1 MKSARIFSLLFMM
14 ICAIGAIAQSVTV
27 QVASEVEEGRKFQLA
42 INMKNMDA
50 APPEN
55 VQLPNCT
62 LIYGPAISSSSS
74 YQSINGKVTAS
85 TALIATYTFRADKAS
100 TITIPAFTVTDSEG
114 KKYTTAT
121 SQLKILPAGQRPA
134 HSRPGYSPSVDMPEG
149 SRVNTEGHFASD
161 DMFVRIIV
169 DNRAVY
175 EQEPI
180 VATIKLYTHHSI
192 RSFQMLTQ
200 PTFEGFLSEELDVN
214 EPVST
219 EVVNGKEYWT
229 AVLKRCVLYPQKS
242 GKLKLSSGTYEVTL
256 IQRVNVNT
264 NSFFPD
270 FRNVEKQIRTQENIA
285 TINVSPL
292 PQPAPSS
299 FDGAVGRFSADWSL
313 SSETPKTNEPIT
325 LTYKITGT
333 GNIKYLKTPEL
344 NIPAGIDVYTP
355 KTDIN
360 ASYSNGDITG
370 TYTVTYTLVPQ
381 EVGTFEIPSMQFAYF
396 NPKTRDYNTI
406 DLKGFNLHV
415 AKGTA
420 TGVVEQKEINKSMTD
435 ILHIKAIKNTLSKEP
450 VYVYHKLWYWGL
462 YVLLAAMLI
471 TAIFVYRR
479 QLKLNADIR
488 GRQLARALRK
498 AMKRFKKAKSLMNAH
513 ESEAFYAEIN
523 KALWGYLSDKLGI
536 PASQLVR
543 DNIASQLKDYGV
555 SEDGINNII
564 GILDECEMARFTPMH
579 SDTDMSHLYEK
590 VVSAVNSIENVKK

>member
-100 TITIPAFTVTDSEG
+100 TITIPSFTVTDSEG

-134 HSRPGYSPSVDMPEG
+134 QSRPGYSPSVDTPEG

-264 NSFFPD
+264 HSFFPD

-292 PQPAPSS
+292 PQPAPLS
-299 FDGAVGRFSADWSL
+299 FDGAVGRFNADWSL

-325 LTYKITGT
+325 LTYKISGT

-396 NPKTRDYNTI
+396 NPKTRDYSTI

-415 AKGTA
+415 SKGTA
-420 TGVVEQKEINKSMTD
+420 TGVVEQKEISKSMTD
-435 ILHIKAIKNTLSKEP
+435 ILHIKALKHNLSKEP

-498 AMKRFKKAKSLMNAH
+498 AMKRFKKAKSLMNTH

-543 DNIASQLKDYGV
+543 DNIASQLKDYAV
-555 SEDGINNII
+555 SDDGINNII

>member
-1 MKSARIFSLLFMM
+1 MKSARIFSLLFMI
-14 ICAIGAIAQSVTV
+14 ICAINVIAQSVTV

-50 APPEN
+50 APPDN

-85 TALIATYTFRADKAS
+85 SALIATYTFRADKAS
-100 TITIPAFTVTDSEG
+100 TITIPSFTVTDSDG

-121 SQLKILPAGQRPA
+121 SQLKIMPAGQRPS
-134 HSRPGYSPSVDMPEG
+134 HTRPGYSPSVDMPEG
-149 SRVNTEGHFASD
+149 SKVNTEGHFSSD

-180 VATIKLYTHHSI
+180 VATVKLYTHHSI
-192 RSFQMLTQ
+192 RSFQMLTE
-200 PTFEGFLSEELDVN
+200 PTFEGFLSEELEVN

-219 EVVNGKEYWT
+219 EIVNGKEYWT

-256 IQRVNVNT
+256 VQRVNVNT

-270 FRNVEKQIRTQENIA
+270 FRNVEKQIRTQENVA
-285 TINVSPL
+285 TIDVTPL
-292 PQPAPSS
+292 PQPSPLS
-299 FDGAVGRFSADWSL
+299 FDGAVGRFNADWTL

-325 LTYKITGT
+325 LNLKITGK

-360 ASYSNGDITG
+360 ASYSNGDISG

-381 EVGTFEIPSMQFAYF
+381 EVGTFKIPPMQFSYF
-396 NPKTRDYNTI
+396 NPKTRDYSTI
-406 DLKGFNLHV
+406 DLKGFDLRV

-420 TGVVEQKEINKSMTD
+420 AGVVEQKEINKGMTD
-435 ILHIKAIKNTLSKEP
+435 ILHIKPIKHNLSKEP
-450 VYVYHKLWYWGL
+450 VYVYHSFSYWIL
-462 YVLLAAMLI
+462 YIVLTALLI

-498 AMKRFKKAKSLMNAH
+498 AMKRFKKAKSLMANH

-543 DNIASQLKDYGV
+543 ENIATQLKDYGV
-555 SEDGINNII
+555 TEEGITNII
-564 GILDECEMARFTPMH
+564 SILDECEMARFTPMH
-579 SDTDMSHLYEK
+579 SDTDMSHLYDK
-590 VVSAVNSIENVKK
+590 VVNAVKSIENVKK

>member
-1 MKSARIFSLLFMM
+1 M

-50 APPEN
+50 APPQD

-62 LIYGPAISSSSS
+62 LLYGPAISSSSS
-74 YQSINGKVTAS
+74 FQSINGKVTAS

-114 KKYTTAT
+114 KKYTTPT
-121 SQLKILPAGQRPA
+121 KQLKILPAGQRPA
-134 HSRPGYSPSVDMPEG
+134 QSRPGYAPSQDVAEG
-149 SRVNTEGHFASD
+149 SKIDTDGHFSND

-169 DNRAVY
+169 DNRDVY

-214 EPVST
+214 EQVST

-256 IQRVNVNT
+256 IQRVNVNSG
-264 NSFFPD
+264 SFFPD
-270 FRNVEKQIRTQENIA
+270 FRNIEKQIRTPENIA

-292 PQPAPSS
+292 PQPAPAA
-299 FDGAVGRFSADWSL
+299 FDGAVGRFTAERTL
-313 SSETPKTNEPIT
+313 SSEAPRTNEPLI
-325 LTYKITGT
+325 LTYKISGT

-344 NIPAGIDVYTP
+344 QIPAGIDVYTP

-381 EVGTFEIPSMQFAYF
+381 EVGSFQIPPMQFAYF
-396 NPKTRDYNTI
+396 NPKTRTYSTI
-406 DLKGFNLHV
+406 DLKAIDLRV

-420 TGVVEQKEINKSMTD
+420 TGVVEQKEIAKGMTD
-435 ILHIKAIKNTLSKEP
+435 ILHIKPIKQPISKEP
-450 VYVYHKLWYWGL
+450 VYVYHQLWYWGL
-462 YVLLAAMLI
+462 YLLLAAILV
-471 TAIFVYRR
+471 TAIIVYRR

-498 AMKRFKKAKSLMNAH
+498 AMKRFKKAKSLMSAH
-513 ESEAFYAEIN
+513 DSEAFYAEIN
-523 KALWGYLSDKLGI
+523 KALWGYISDKLGI
-536 PASQLVR
+536 PSSQLVR
-543 DNIASQLKDYGV
+543 ENISQQLLDYGV
-555 SEDGINNII
+555 QQEGIDNII

-579 SDTDMSHLYEK
+579 SDTDMAMLYEK
-590 VVSAVNSIENVKK
+590 VVNAVKSIENVKK